1 MPCFHRLPN
10 KLLRP
15 NAIFPMSSWC
25 GSPLFALFAPFIGAA
40 AVAAAVRRKR
50 LVQTPRADSLRCG
63 DARCVYPHCSVGRC
77 TVPVLYQNVSATKG
91 VRYSKK
97 ITILFRCPRRRP
109 RAIPV
114 KSDSRDP
121 RLDCGRLGTGRW
133 SSRNRALD
141 AEEFEAEPL
150 SHDQDRHVG
159 RRHIPR
165 AERRAHRGQ
174 HAAA

>member
-1 MPCFHRLPN
+1 MNVTCNTTDATAGVCTRT
-10 KLLRP
+10 
-15 NAIFPMSSWC
+15 
-25 GSPLFALFAPFIGAA
+25 ALW
-40 AVAAAVRRKR
+40 
-50 LVQTPRADSLRCG
+50 G
-63 DARCVYPHCSVGRC
+63 D
-77 TVPVLYQNVSATKG
+77 VLYQNVSATKG

-97 ITILFRCPRRRP
+97 ITIFFEVPKAAPPRDTRVSRVCPGSPRCLFTGKDLL
-109 RAIPV
+109 AH
-114 KSDSRDP
+114 P